1 MYIYI
6 MTVIIIRK
14 NEIKKINKYV
24 YKINN
29 KYNFKNIFQKK
40 INYNKLNNDMKT
52 SEMLDLLKD
61 IDIDIDEDIEML
73 DFLKDINF
81 DLDIENEY

>member
-1 MYIYI
+1 

-14 NEIKKINKYV
+14 NEIRKINKYV

-52 SEMLDLLKD
+52 NEMLDLLKD
-61 IDIDIDEDIEML
+61 IDFDIDEDIEML

>member
-1 MYIYI
+1 

-14 NEIKKINKYV
+14 NEIRKINNYV

>member
-1 MYIYI
+1 
-6 MTVIIIRK
+6 MTVIIIRNK
-14 NEIKKINKYV
+14 EIKKINKYV

-52 SEMLDLLKD
+52 NEMLDLLKD
-61 IDIDIDEDIEML
+61 IDFDIDEDIEML

-81 DLDIENEY
+81 DLDIANEY

>member
-1 MYIYI
+1 

-52 SEMLDLLKD
+52 NEMLDLLKD
-61 IDIDIDEDIEML
+61 IDFDIDEDIEML
-73 DFLKDINF
+73 DFL
-81 DLDIENEY
+81 LS